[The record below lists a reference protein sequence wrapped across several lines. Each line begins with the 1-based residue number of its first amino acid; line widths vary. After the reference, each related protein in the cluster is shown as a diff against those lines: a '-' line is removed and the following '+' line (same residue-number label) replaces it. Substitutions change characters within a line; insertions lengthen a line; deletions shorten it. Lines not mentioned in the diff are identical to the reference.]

1 MRTFP
6 RVSPGQPLA
15 VPAEEWNAILAAS
28 EHTLGHGFRPS
39 LGDLAGQRSA
49 GVCQIDNQCGAARA
63 ANDIL
68 GISGPAITPT
78 QDEELFSLDV
88 PILAGIEPAAA
99 HVGAFAVLAE
109 PAEAGAIA
117 LGIVTGVAAVR
128 VHVTD
133 ADHASAELE
142 AAEYDHLASADNGS
156 AAILWKEAGTGVLWA
171 IVRLGNVDQRPLL
184 LGMPTGAYTSG
195 ATITLDPCDA
205 AGVDNGQPNATV
217 QAGWTL
223 PANTNIPT
231 TAIIPYQLAA
241 DGNFYVI
248 GQPREV
254 ITNMQYDTTT
264 HKLQKKVRYDFGA
277 FATTES
283 SAWVDITTAVDCTAV

>member
-28 EHTLGHGFRPS
+28 EYTLGHGFRPS

-88 PILAGIEPAAA
+88 PILAGVAPAAA
-99 HVGAFAVLAE
+99 HYGAFAVLAE

-133 ADHASAELE
+133 ADHAYAELE
-142 AAEYDHLASADNGS
+142 AAEYDHLASADSGS

-171 IVRLGNVDQRPLL
+171 IVRLGNAGGGAMPPGTADYDMLYWLEADSSWHLL
-184 LGMPTGAYTSG
+184 PIASGSAAMP
-195 ATITLDPCDA
+195 
-205 AGVDNGQPNATV
+205 V
-217 QAGWTL
+217 
-223 PANTNIPT
+223 
-231 TAIIPYQLAA
+231 
-241 DGNFYVI
+241 
-248 GQPREV
+248 
-254 ITNMQYDTTT
+254 
-264 HKLQKKVRYDFGA
+264 QKKIDGTLGYDWLRFK
-277 FATTES
+277 TP
-283 SAWVDITTAVDCTAV
+283 

>member
-99 HVGAFAVLAE
+99 HYGAFAVLAE

-117 LGIVTGVAAVR
+117 LGIVAGVAAVR

-133 ADHASAELE
+133 ADHAYAELE

-171 IVRLGNVDQRPLL
+171 IVRLGNPGGGGPSTFPAKIITSLDN
-184 LGMPTGAYTSG
+184 GAYTVLEQAATGAGTLGNKSG
-195 ATITLDPCDA
+195 ASNITAYNASEKYGASSTSPLA
-205 AGVDNGQPNATV
+205 AGDVVMVTPVGSYYWFDRP
-217 QAGWTL
+217 
-223 PANTNIPT
+223 TNLMYK
-231 TAIIPYQLAA
+231 A
-241 DGNFYVI
+241 
-248 GQPREV
+248 
-254 ITNMQYDTTT
+254 
-264 HKLQKKVRYDFGA
+264 
-277 FATTES
+277 
-283 SAWVDITTAVDCTAV
+283 